1 MPYIRNG
8 ALYVCKP
15 LPRRRL
21 SAVLLICHLVYEHMA
36 REHIYNAPYKE
47 YKSSFFRRGITSQC
61 TARGGV
67 SLCAYMRPGCRPR
80 GLAAEENLGATC
92 HLTGEPGAAQ
102 PGGRTLFL
110 GRSSPGN
117 RECVYTS
124 GCIHAAYACSWT
136 VEVAVHAGRN
146 A

>member
-15 LPRRRL
+15 LPTRRL
-21 SAVLLICHLVYEHMA
+21 SAVLLIYHWVYEHMA

-102 PGGRTLFL
+102 PGG
-110 GRSSPGN
+110 GERS
-117 RECVYTS
+117 T
-124 GCIHAAYACSWT
+124 
-136 VEVAVHAGRN
+136 
-146 A
+146 

>member
-1 MPYIRNG
+1 MPHMRNG
-8 ALYVCKP
+8 ALYVCRP
-15 LPRRRL
+15 LPEVRL
-21 SAVLLICHLVYEHMA
+21 SAVLLIYRWEYEHVA
-36 REHIYNAPYKE
+36 REHIYNAPHKE

-61 TARGGV
+61 TARRGCFFV
-67 SLCAYMRPGCRPR
+67 RVYAPRLPPPG
-80 GLAAEENLGATC
+80 ADNQESLGAMSLDWRAWSC
-92 HLTGEPGAAQ
+92 PAG
-102 PGGRTLFL
+102 GGRTLYL